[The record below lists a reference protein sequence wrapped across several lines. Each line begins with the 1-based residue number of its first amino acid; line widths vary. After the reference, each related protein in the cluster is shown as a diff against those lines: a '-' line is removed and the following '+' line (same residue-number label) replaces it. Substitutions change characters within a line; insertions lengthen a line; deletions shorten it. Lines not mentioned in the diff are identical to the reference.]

1 MSDFA
6 CYISRV
12 ATRGFILTSIA
23 HDQDQVQGSWT
34 LLTAHGRAL
43 VAIAQDPDARMRD
56 LAEIVGVTERTV
68 QAIVADLEA
77 AGYVAHTRVG
87 RRNSYT
93 VHLDRPFR
101 HPAQDG
107 HQIGPLLDALGLPAP
122 EKD

>member
-1 MSDFA
+1 MA
-6 CYISRV
+6 REQ
-12 ATRGFILTSIA
+12 
-23 HDQDQVQGSWT
+23 DQDRSSWT

-56 LAEIVGVTERTV
+56 LAQIVGVTERTV

-87 RRNSYT
+87 RRNRYT

-107 HQIGPLLDALGLPAP
+107 HLIGPLLDVLGASDTGD
-122 EKD
+122 E